1 MIDFVV
7 TPSNNPLSKDV
18 LLGFLPVLDSKE
30 GTRRAAR
37 GHRGLQ
43 KRAGPGDGDGGEG
56 GEQDQDHDQPQ
67 HGDVAPERA
76 CHLVFSSQRSNST
89 GFKVL
94 DGLSN
99 KCLIG
104 RMTVV

>member
-1 MIDFVV
+1 MDVV
-7 TPSNNPLSKDV
+7 VVLSKNPLSKDV

-30 GTRRAAR
+30 GARRAAR

-43 KRAGPGDGDGGEG
+43 KRAGPGGGDGGEG
-56 GEQDQDHDQPQ
+56 REQDHDQPQ
-67 HGDVAPERA
+67 HGDVALERA
-76 CHLVFSSQRSNST
+76 CHLSLVFSSQGSNST

-94 DGLSN
+94 GGLSN

-104 RMTVV
+104 RTTVV